1 MAPVFELGNPVNIP
15 LIGVAC
21 LTLYVV
27 GSILYRL
34 FLDPLRSVPGPFLW
48 RLTNLPRVYHIL
60 KGDIHVK
67 VGELHSKYG
76 PVLRL
81 TPYEVVFN
89 DPQAWKDIYG
99 HRVGNAP
106 ENSKWPEFYTTNTD
120 LPHSLITAERKEHA
134 ILRRQL
140 SHGFSDK
147 SMREQES
154 LIKGYVELLIQRLH
168 ENAQNGAARLNM
180 RDWYNWTTFDVIGD
194 LGFGRSFGCLEGTGY
209 HPWVRLIT
217 ETFRES
223 SAFQSLAHLGL
234 RPVVK
239 YIYRWGLMG
248 KNKESLNLVSETLHE
263 RIKLGK
269 ERPDLIE
276 GLVKKKDELG
286 MDFETL
292 VSNAN
297 LLIVAG
303 SETTATL
310 LSGATYLLT
319 TNPDKLAK
327 VAEEVRST
335 FRSDQEITLTSVSQ
349 LHYMLACLNESLRQY
364 PPVTSDLPRITP
376 KGGATI
382 LGTFVPEGTVV
393 SVFQWAVNYD
403 PRFWKNPFKFAPERW
418 LGDPEYKD
426 DQQDAMQPFSTGP
439 RNCIG
444 RNLAYAEMRLILAKI
459 LYNFDI
465 SIDDDS
471 RNWILNQRSFTVWE
485 KPALNIHLTP
495 VAKKAG

>member
-1 MAPVFELGNPVNIP
+1 MAPVFEFGDPVNIP
-15 LIGVAC
+15 LIGAAC
-21 LTLYVV
+21 LAIYVV
-27 GSILYRL
+27 GNIFYRL
-34 FLDPLRSVPGPFLW
+34 FLDPLRSIPGPFLW
-48 RLTNLPRVYHIL
+48 RFTNLPRVYHIL
-60 KGDIHVK
+60 KGDIHAK
-67 VGELHSKYG
+67 VLELHVKYG

-81 TPYEVVFN
+81 TPYEVVFS

-99 HRVGNAP
+99 HRVGDAL
-106 ENSKWPEFYTTNTD
+106 ENPKWPQFYKANTD
-120 LPHSLITAERKEHA
+120 LAESFFTAERKEHA
-134 ILRRQL
+134 IQRRQL

-194 LGFGRSFGCLEGTGY
+194 LGFGRSFGCLADTGY
-209 HPWVRLIT
+209 HPWVKLIT
-217 ETFRES
+217 QTFRES
-223 SAFQSLAHLGL
+223 AAFQSLAHLGL

-239 YIYRWGLMG
+239 YAYRLGLMV
-248 KNKESLNLVSETLHE
+248 KNKENLNLVAETLQE

-269 ERPDLIE
+269 ERPDLID
-276 GLVKKKDELG
+276 GFVKKKDELG
-286 MDFETL
+286 MSFESL
-292 VSNAN
+292 VSSAN

-310 LSGATYLLT
+310 LSGATFLLT

-327 VAEEVRST
+327 VTEEVRSC
-335 FRSDQEITLTSVSQ
+335 FESDQEITLTSVSR
-349 LHYMLACLNESLRQY
+349 LPYMLACLNEALRQY
-364 PPVTSDLPRITP
+364 PPATSDLPRVTP

-382 LGTFVPEGTVV
+382 LGRSLPEGTVV
-393 SVFQWAVNYD
+393 SVFQYAVNYD

-418 LGDPEYKD
+418 LDDPEYKD

-459 LYNFDI
+459 LFNFDM
-465 SIDDDS
+465 SIDDES
-471 RNWILNQRSFTVWE
+471 LNWFSNQRAFSVWE
-485 KPALNIHLTP
+485 KPPLYIHLTP
-495 VAKKAG
+495 VTKKSE

>member
-1 MAPVFELGNPVNIP
+1 MAPVFELGDPVNLP
-15 LIGVAC
+15 LIGAAC

-27 GSILYRL
+27 GTIFYRL
-34 FLDPLRSVPGPFLW
+34 FLDPLRSIPGPLLW
-48 RLTNLPRVYHIL
+48 RLTNLPRVYHTL

-67 VGELHSKYG
+67 VGELHKQYG

-81 TPYEVVFN
+81 TPYEVVFC

-99 HRVGNAP
+99 HRVGNVP
-106 ENSKWPEFYTTNTD
+106 EIPKWDEFYMPNTD
-120 LPHSLITAERKEHA
+120 LPRSVITAPRKDHA

-154 LIKGYVELLIQRLH
+154 LIKVYVELLIQRLH
-168 ENAQNGAARLNM
+168 ENAQNGAASLNM

-194 LGFGRSFGCLEGTGY
+194 LGFGRSFGCLEGSGY
-209 HPWVRLIT
+209 HPWVKLIT

-223 SAFQSLAHLGL
+223 SVFQSLGHLGL
-234 RPVVK
+234 RWVVK
-239 YIYRWGLMG
+239 YIYRSGIMD
-248 KNKESLNLVSETLHE
+248 KNKENLNLVSETLHE

-269 ERPDLIE
+269 ERPDLID

-286 MDFETL
+286 LDFESL

-297 LLIVAG
+297 LLIIAG

-310 LSGATYLLT
+310 LTGATYLLT

-327 VAEEVRST
+327 VSEEVRST
-335 FRSDQEITLTSVSQ
+335 FKNDQEITLTSVSR
-349 LHYMLACLNESLRQY
+349 LPYMLACLNESLRQY
-364 PPVTSDLPRITP
+364 PPVTSDIPRVLP

-382 LGTFVPEGTVV
+382 SGTSLPEGTVV
-393 SVFQWAVNYD
+393 SVFQWAVNYN
-403 PRFWKNPFKFAPERW
+403 PQFWKNPLKFAPERW
-418 LGDPEYKD
+418 LDDPEYKD

-459 LYNFDI
+459 LYNFDM
-465 SIDDDS
+465 SIDDSS
-471 RNWILNQRSFTVWE
+471 RNWALNQRSFSVWE
-485 KPALNIHLTP
+485 KPPLYIHLTP
-495 VAKKAG
+495 VAVKSG

>member
-1 MAPVFELGNPVNIP
+1 MAPVFELGNPANIP
-15 LIGVAC
+15 LIGAAC
-21 LTLYVV
+21 FTLYVV
-27 GSILYRL
+27 GSIFYRL
-34 FLDPLRSVPGPFLW
+34 FLDPLRSIPGPFLW
-48 RLTNLPRVYHIL
+48 RLTNLPRVYHIM
-60 KGDIHVK
+60 KGDIHDK
-67 VGELHSKYG
+67 VRELHGKYG

-106 ENSKWPEFYTTNTD
+106 EIPKWPEFYIANTD
-120 LPHSLITAERKEHA
+120 LPDTLITAERQQHG
-134 ILRRQL
+134 IVRRQL

-168 ENAQNGAARLNM
+168 ENAQNGAASLNM

-194 LGFGRSFGCLEGTGY
+194 LGFGRSFGCLEGVGY
-209 HPWVRLIT
+209 HPWVKLIT
-217 ETFRES
+217 DTFREAA
-223 SAFQSLAHLGL
+223 AFQSMAHLGL
-234 RPVVK
+234 RPLVK
-239 YIYRWGLMG
+239 YIYRSGLM
-248 KNKESLNLVSETLHE
+248 NKTKENLDLVSETLQE

-276 GLVKKKDELG
+276 GLIKKKEELG
-286 MDFETL
+286 MDFQTL
-292 VSNAN
+292 VGNAN
-297 LLIVAG
+297 LLIIAG

-310 LSGATYLLT
+310 LTGATYLLT

-335 FRSDQEITLTSVSQ
+335 FKNEEEITLTSVSQ
-349 LHYMLACLNESLRQY
+349 LPYMLACLNESLRQY
-364 PPVTSDLPRITP
+364 PPVTSDLPRIIP

-382 LGTFVPEGTVV
+382 SGTSIPEGTVV
-393 SVFQWAVNYD
+393 SVFQWAVNYN
-403 PRFWKNPFKFAPERW
+403 PQFWKDPLKFAPERW

-426 DQQDAMQPFSTGP
+426 DQQDAMQPFSVGP

-459 LYNFDI
+459 LYDFDM
-465 SIDDDS
+465 SIDESS
-471 RNWILNQRSFTVWE
+471 RNWAVDQKSFSVWA
-485 KPALNIHLTP
+485 KPDLNIHLTP
-495 VAKKAG
+495 VAKKSG